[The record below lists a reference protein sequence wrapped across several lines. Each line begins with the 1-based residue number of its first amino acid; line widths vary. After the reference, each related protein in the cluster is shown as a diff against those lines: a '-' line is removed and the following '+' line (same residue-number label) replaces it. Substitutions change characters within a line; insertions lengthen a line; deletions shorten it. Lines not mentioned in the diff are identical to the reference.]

1 MCRGGVNRRGRR
13 QHSRNPLVPP
23 SARPLPGH
31 PRAPVRPQ
39 RRAGRPPCLSVRA
52 PSWSQGQQPRRRRG
66 PRSNAGSRAPPHTL
80 PSREGPRPTA
90 MVPHTG
96 AWELQTR
103 RHGAHAWRRPAGRAV
118 PPLSRR
124 PSAPC
129 VPASAGPAP
138 QHRAVP
144 ALGVAGLRFT
154 VAATRGDAV
163 ARPGGSCARG
173 ADPGA
178 IGGRRGPHVRP
189 IESPGFLNLGTS
201 RL

>member
-1 MCRGGVNRRGRR
+1 MCGGGVNRRGRR
-13 QHSRNPLVPP
+13 QHSRNPLAPP
-23 SARPLPGH
+23 PARPLPGH

-129 VPASAGPAP
+129 VPASAGPAGTQAGTARHSTEQSP
-138 QHRAVP
+138 RW
-144 ALGVAGLRFT
+144 ALRGFGSPWRRLAAMPSHGPEGAALAAQTPERSVGVA
-154 VAATRGDAV
+154 
-163 ARPGGSCARG
+163 ARTC
-173 ADPGA
+173 
-178 IGGRRGPHVRP
+178 GR
-189 IESPGFLNLGTS
+189 LS
-201 RL
+201 RQVF

>member
-1 MCRGGVNRRGRR
+1 MCGGGVNRRGRR
-13 QHSRNPLVPP
+13 QHSRNPLAPP
-23 SARPLPGH
+23 PARPLPGH

-52 PSWSQGQQPRRRRG
+52 PSWSQGQQPRRHRG
-66 PRSNAGSRAPPHTL
+66 PRSNAGSRAPP
-80 PSREGPRPTA
+80 PTA

-129 VPASAGPAP
+129 VPASAGPAGTQAGTARHSTEQSP
-138 QHRAVP
+138 RW
-144 ALGVAGLRFT
+144 ALRGFGSPRRRLAAMPSHGPEGAALTAQTPERSVGVA
-154 VAATRGDAV
+154 
-163 ARPGGSCARG
+163 ARTC
-173 ADPGA
+173 
-178 IGGRRGPHVRP
+178 GR
-189 IESPGFLNLGTS
+189 LS
-201 RL
+201 RQVF

>member
-1 MCRGGVNRRGRR
+1 MCGVGVNRRGRR
-13 QHSRNPLVPP
+13 QHSRNPLAPP
-23 SARPLPGH
+23 PARPLPGH

-129 VPASAGPAP
+129 VPASAGPAGTEAGTARHSTE
-138 QHRAVP
+138 QTRVGRCGASVHRGGDSRRCRRTARRELHSRRRPRSDRWASRP
-144 ALGVAGLRFT
+144 AR
-154 VAATRGDAV
+154 AAD
-163 ARPGGSCARG
+163 
-173 ADPGA
+173 
-178 IGGRRGPHVRP
+178 
-189 IESPGFLNLGTS
+189 
-201 RL
+201 